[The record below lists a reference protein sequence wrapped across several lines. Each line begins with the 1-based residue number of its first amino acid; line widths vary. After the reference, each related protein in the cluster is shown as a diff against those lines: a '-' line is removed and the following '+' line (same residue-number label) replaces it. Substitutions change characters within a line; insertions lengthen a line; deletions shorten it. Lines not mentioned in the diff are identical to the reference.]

1 MALPRSLNEP
11 DDQIIIALDFGT
23 TARQFALYSG
33 IAFAFK
39 TETKPEL
46 ISILDWPG
54 LESEKQPKVPT
65 VLSYDR
71 KDPRQYSW
79 GAQPHKHEKIEAI
92 KLLLDPDQ
100 SKPIY
105 VPTTNTRA
113 EITKLGKPPVEVAAD
128 YIRSMYQHAWER
140 IATKVPESYL
150 ENDVRPKFVLTVPA
164 VWSDKAKAATER
176 AAKLGGMFPVTLI
189 KEPEAAALYTLH
201 HLQDRGLEEG
211 DALVICDAGGG
222 TVDLI
227 SYEFLRTKPTL
238 ELKELVP
245 PKGGMAGSLQLNKRF
260 EDQVKMLVGEDQYY
274 HLRKTRA
281 YQEAVTFFD
290 RTVKR
295 GFRAG
300 NEDSWYV
307 NFPMADLKDDRSQN
321 LKRNTWELKSSV
333 VEEIFRPLIE
343 DIGRMVDDQVN
354 LVQKKRLAEGH
365 RKGDEVKAIFLVGG
379 FGASEYLK
387 QSIQSRHPD
396 IQVIQPHDAW
406 SAIVK
411 GAVLSQLPHET
422 VVKSVVSARHYG
434 VSAHTAYDEV
444 RDAGQYCW
452 HDASLGHKRVNKMTW
467 YIEKGEDL
475 ERDNK
480 IVFPFF
486 RRLPEGFRD
495 TQLVFTDALYS
506 DDSARANPYPKEGA
520 VQKNCMLTAD
530 LRSIDRSLLQ
540 KKIGADGK
548 SYTDVNYDLVVTVKS
563 AQMRFSLEVK
573 GREFGSVNAKYE

>member
-1 MALPRSLNEP
+1 MHLNSPEDAPNPDGLGLLEP

-23 TARQFALYSG
+23 TLSAQSNNVLNV
-33 IAFAFK
+33 IK
-39 TETKPEL
+39 
-46 ISILDWPG
+46 PG

-65 VLSYDR
+65 VLSYDP
-71 KDPRQYSW
+71 KDLEKYTW
-79 GAQPHKHEKIEAI
+79 GAQPHQHQKIEAI

-100 SKPIY
+100 SRPIY
-105 VPTTNTRA
+105 VPATNTRA
-113 EITKLGKPPVEVAAD
+113 EIVKLGKPPMEVAAD
-128 YIRSMYQHAWER
+128 YIRSMFKHAWER

-150 ENDVRPKFVLTVPA
+150 ENDVKPKFVLTVPA

-189 KEPEAAALYTLH
+189 KEPEAAAMYTLH
-201 HLQDRGLEEG
+201 VLQDRGLEQG

-222 TVDLI
+222 TVDL
-227 SYEFLRTKPTL
+227 SR
-238 ELKELVP
+238 
-245 PKGGMAGSLQLNKRF
+245 GMAGSLQLNKRF
-260 EDQVKMLVGEDQYY
+260 EEQVKMLVGEDQYY

-295 GFRAG
+295 GFRAD

-307 NFPMADLKDDRSQN
+307 NFPMAELKDDPSQN

-333 VEEIFRPLIE
+333 VEQIFKPLIE

-411 GAVLSQLPHET
+411 GAVLSQLPHQT
-422 VVKSVVSARHYG
+422 LVKSVVAPRHYG
-434 VSAHTAYDEV
+434 VSAHSQYVEM
-444 RDAGQYCW
+444 RDAGQHCW
-452 HDASLGHKRVNKMTW
+452 YDASHGHKTVSKMTW

-475 ERDNK
+475 QRDNK

-486 RRLPEGFRD
+486 RRLSPEFPD
-495 TQLVFTDALYS
+495 THLVFTDTLYS
-506 DDSARANPYPKEGA
+506 DESARANPYPKEGA
-520 VQKNCMLTAD
+520 VKKNCTLTAD
-530 LRSIDRSLLQ
+530 LRSINRSLLQ
-540 KKIGADGK
+540 NKVGADGK
-548 SYTDVNYDLVVTVKS
+548 SYVDVNYDLVVTLKS

-573 GREFGSVNAKYE
+573 GKEFGSVNAKYD